1 MNTNSVSAP
10 ASVSEKKPMT
20 RREVYNAVLGG
31 NTSEEV
37 LNWFRT
43 ELSKMDT
50 ANEKRKTQPSKKD
63 KENQPIKES
72 IFTLLSEK
80 GSMVASAIGETLN
93 ISTSKAS
100 ALCRQMVEDGRL
112 SVAEVKSTKKGG
124 GKVKQYTAIKVEDE
138 DDGEETVETVEGAIV
153 IEVEEEEAIS
163 E

>member
-1 MNTNSVSAP
+1 MNTNSVSVPAP
-10 ASVSEKKPMT
+10 VSEKKPMT

-80 GSMVASAIGETLN
+80 GSMVASAIGEALG

-100 ALCRQMVEDGRL
+100 ALCRQMVEEGRL
-112 SVAEVKSTKKGG
+112 SVAEVKSSKKGG
-124 GKVKQYTAIKVEDE
+124 GKVKQYTAIEVEV
-138 DDGEETVETVEGAIV
+138 EETVETVEGAIV
-153 IEVEEEEAIS
+153 INVEEDTITE
-163 E
+163 

>member
-1 MNTNSVSAP
+1 MNTNSVS
-10 ASVSEKKPMT
+10 EKKSMT
-20 RREVYNAVLGG
+20 RREVYNAVLGD
-31 NTSEEV
+31 NISEEV

-72 IFTLLSEK
+72 IFSLLTEK
-80 GSMVASAIGETLN
+80 GGMVASAIGEALE

-100 ALCRQMVEDGRL
+100 ALCRQMVEEGRL
-112 SVAEVKSTKKGG
+112 SVAEVKSPKKGG
-124 GKVKQYTAIKVEDE
+124 GKVKQYTAIKSENEDE
-138 DDGEETVETVEGAIV
+138 TEDEEYIDGTIV
-153 IEVEEEEAIS
+153 INAEEEVIS

>member
-1 MNTNSVSAP
+1 MNTN
-10 ASVSEKKPMT
+10 SVSEKKPMT
-20 RREVYNAVLGG
+20 RREVYNAVLNG

-72 IFTLLSEK
+72 IFSLLTEK
-80 GSMVASAIGETLN
+80 GGMVASAIGEVLE

-100 ALCRQMVEDGRL
+100 ALCRQMVEEGRL
-112 SVAEVKSTKKGG
+112 SVAEVKSPKKGG
-124 GKVKQYTAIKVEDE
+124 GKVKQYTAIKSESEGENEDE
-138 DDGEETVETVEGAIV
+138 EYIDGPIV
-153 IEVEEEEAIS
+153 INVEEGVITV
-163 E
+163 